1 MLARVF
7 LLNTFIKVSS
17 AVIALLSIPFLIQA
31 LGVENYGLWVTLSS
45 IIGWLTIFD
54 FGVGH
59 ALKNTVAN
67 TLATGAYIDAQQ
79 EAQQVFKFTSLIA
92 ILFSF
97 IFVLLTYYVPF
108 LKENKTL
115 VLSLYLPIFLFFPLS
130 MGAMILQGARKT
142 HIQSAVALLLP
153 VSVLFFALTCVYFEI
168 QLELKYFIVYF
179 CLFFVLV
186 WFIYWYLA
194 FKEIKADKKFYVDAL
209 HSTLL
214 NKRLGVGGRFL
225 ILQLSSVVLYSSG
238 NYLVYNY
245 IDAGAAAEYDTVNKL
260 YFFGLSI
267 FNMAVAIFWP
277 EISYSAANNNFS
289 RVKNI
294 YLIMLGLTIVFTIG
308 AIGVSFFADDI
319 IKVWTKDKIVVD
331 SHTPFYFAYL
341 VVVQAWAYSGAVVLN
356 AVEKITGQLIISLA
370 SSVFLIPV
378 FFMLLN
384 HGYGIAAAPIAA
396 ASLSLIAMIYCNFH
410 AVIYINKNLSIY
422 SNVD

>member
-1 MLARVF
+1 MLARAF
-7 LLNTFIKVSS
+7 LLNTLIKISS
-17 AVIALLSIPFLIQA
+17 AVLALVSIPFLIQA

-67 TLATGAYIDAQQ
+67 TLATGAYTDAQK

-92 ILFSF
+92 VLFSVL
-97 IFVLLTYYVPF
+97 FVLLTYYVPF

-115 VLSLYLPIFLFFPLS
+115 VLSLYLPIFLSFPMS

-153 VSVLFFALTCVYFEI
+153 VSVLLFALTCVFFEI

-179 CLFFVLV
+179 CLFFVFV
-186 WFIYWYLA
+186 WYMYWRLA
-194 FKEIKADKKFYVDAL
+194 FKEIKADKNFYVDAFY
-209 HSTLL
+209 SKLL
-214 NKRLGVGGRFL
+214 NKRTGVGGRFF
-225 ILQLSSVVLYSSG
+225 ILQLSSVILYSSG

-245 IDAGAAAEYDTVNKL
+245 MGPGAAAEYDTVNKL

-267 FNMAVAIFWP
+267 FNMVVAIFWP
-277 EISYSAANNNFS
+277 EISYSVANNDFL
-289 RVKNI
+289 RVKKI
-294 YLIMLGLTIVFTIG
+294 YLIMLRLTFVFTIG
-308 AIGVSFFADDI
+308 AIGVSFFAGDI
-319 IKVWTKDKIVVD
+319 IKVWTKEKIIVD
-331 SHTPFYFAYL
+331 SLTPFYFAFL

-356 AVEKITGQLIISLA
+356 AIEKVTGQLIISVI

-378 FFMLLN
+378 FFMFLKY
-384 HGYGIAAAPIAA
+384 GYGVVSVPMSAAL
-396 ASLSLIAMIYCNFH
+396 LSLIAMVYCNLH
-410 AVIYINKNLSIY
+410 AVIYINKNLRLY
-422 SNVD
+422 YDAN